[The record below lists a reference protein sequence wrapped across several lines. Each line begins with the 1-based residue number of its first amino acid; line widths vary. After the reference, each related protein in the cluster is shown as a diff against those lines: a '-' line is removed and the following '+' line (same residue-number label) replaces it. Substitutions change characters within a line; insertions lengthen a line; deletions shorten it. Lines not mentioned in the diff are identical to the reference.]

1 MCWLDC
7 LSLNWVEPGDSPS
20 RLVGKGVHPQYRR
33 QSPPQDWLGVQV
45 GQGPQRLPNED
56 ISELIKQA
64 ARFYHLAQ
72 TPWSPAALPAVSGDP
87 AGMPSSRRHH
97 LPKEEAPSAAQKQS
111 SIHRSTDVSPASFN
125 TGLGGSH
132 ESSPARG
139 RWAMLGGTWTWH
151 KPQSCHSRQQ
161 L

>member
-20 RLVGKGVHPQYRR
+20 RLVGKGVHPQCRR

-64 ARFYHLAQ
+64 ARFYHLAR

-87 AGMPSSRRHH
+87 AGMPSSRRHSINERRNKLVH
-97 LPKEEAPSAAQKQS
+97 PDMDHYSALKSNELPS
-111 SIHRSTDVSPASFN
+111 
-125 TGLGGSH
+125 
-132 ESSPARG
+132 
-139 RWAMLGGTWTWH
+139 
-151 KPQSCHSRQQ
+151 
-161 L
+161 